1 MVRLTGDG
9 LDAVLARV
17 VRPLTGP
24 RLEPGAPR
32 RVEVRDDG
40 GVFDD
45 GVAILRRGPRTATGQ
60 DLCEITVHGNPLVV
74 ARVVD
79 ACVAAGARVAQPG
92 EFTRR
97 AVLSG
102 RLDLLAAEAVD
113 QVIRATSPGGLA
125 LARSGADGRLSARI
139 ATLRDALVG
148 VAAELEA
155 RLDHPGDDLAFE
167 DDASLLDR
175 LAEVARGCREL
186 AETHAAGRA
195 LVEGLRVAL
204 VGPVNAGKSSLFNAL
219 VGRERALVHERP
231 GTTRDVVEARARIG
245 PLEVTLLDTAG
256 ERETDDPV
264 EAAGLALAAQL
275 VDEAE
280 LLLVVQRAVA
290 EVDPA
295 EARILERTA
304 GRRRLVVYNGIDR
317 PDAGPVPGG
326 AIGTSARTGQGLDA
340 LRAAIVDSVGVVEGE
355 LLVASSRQRDVLL
368 AIADAADEAV
378 EALPLAGPAVAAD
391 AVTRGLEQVDVLTGA
406 DTREDVLDAVFARFC
421 IGK

>member
-1 MVRLTGDG
+1 VVRLTGDG